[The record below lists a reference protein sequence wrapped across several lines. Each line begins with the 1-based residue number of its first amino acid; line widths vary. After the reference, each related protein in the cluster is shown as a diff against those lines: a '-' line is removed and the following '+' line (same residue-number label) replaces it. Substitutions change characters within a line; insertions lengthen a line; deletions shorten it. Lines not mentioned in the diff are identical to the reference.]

1 MPPTGQYI
9 NPRLNLEIP
18 GMVYTTGNGT
28 QGFLR
33 LYPRLNSQTTIP
45 SSIPEAETLYIGWNI
60 PEEGG
65 AHITL
70 TAPSLYKLSS
80 LSSDG
85 PFAFTVIG
93 DFGADTCLEGYV
105 WREAFAGD
113 HVCVLSE
120 TRRQAASDNENAASR
135 VDPHGGFGSKSC
147 IAGYV
152 WREARP
158 GDNVCVTEATRQ
170 QVKDDNAA
178 AQSRRL

>member
-1 MPPTGQYI
+1 MEIQMSSYNFFFTNPLVNTGFVIVGAGLSRGQQMPPAGQYI

-85 PFAFTVIG
+85 PFAF
-93 DFGADTCLEGYV
+93 
-105 WREAFAGD
+105 
-113 HVCVLSE
+113 
-120 TRRQAASDNENAASR
+120 SDR
-135 VDPHGGFGSKSC
+135 
-147 IAGYV
+147 
-152 WREARP
+152 
-158 GDNVCVTEATRQ
+158 
-170 QVKDDNAA
+170 
-178 AQSRRL
+178 